1 MAIERKNCN
10 EQLPKFGVRVLTWD
24 GDNYPQIGK
33 LVLRFGQPAWIND
46 QTLPLRGIKQWAEV
60 A

>member
-10 EQLPKFGVRVLTWD
+10 DELPKFGVRVLTWD
-24 GDNYPQIGK
+24 NNDYPQIGK
-33 LVLRFGQPAWIND
+33 LVTRFGKPAWIDD
-46 QTLPLRGIKQWAEV
+46 QALPLRNIKQWAEV